1 MVDTQLTDR
10 QQIVLRLVIQEY
22 VNSAVPVSSK
32 SISSVYTL
40 GVSSATVRNEMAALE
55 EMGYLTHPHTSAG
68 RIPTEAGYR
77 YFVQKLMEQIDLP
90 VEEQRMISHQFHQAR
105 LELDQW
111 LRLSAAVLAHT
122 TQNASL
128 VTAPKSERCYLKH
141 LELISIQDDV
151 VLVILVLQSGTVKQ
165 QILAL
170 EAPIGQE
177 QLHSL
182 GRRLTSLWAILD
194 SAQITASTATLTGLA
209 ANVGEVV
216 SNMMG
221 RIDARHSSD
230 IYHDGLLN
238 ILSQPDF
245 KQREGVQQVIRALEE
260 RRLVDQLVDKVVQG
274 GGVEIIIGGEGQWDE
289 LSDVGIV
296 LGRYGIGDSVSGA
309 MGVVGPVRMT
319 YGRAVSIVRFMSQLM
334 SGFLSDLYGI
344 KE

>member
-1 MVDTQLTDR
+1 MVNTELSER
-10 QQIVLRLVIQEY
+10 QQIVLRLIIQEY
-22 VNSAVPVSSK
+22 VSSATPVSSK
-32 SISSVYTL
+32 TISSDYNL
-40 GVSSATVRNEMAALE
+40 GVSSATIRNEMAALE

-68 RIPTEAGYR
+68 RVPTEAGYR

-141 LELISIQDDV
+141 LELIAIQDDV
-151 VLVILVLQSGTVKQ
+151 ILVILVLQSGTVKQ

-170 EAPIGQE
+170 DQPTEQE
-177 QLHSL
+177 DLHSL
-182 GRRLTSLWAILD
+182 SRRLTSLWAGLD
-194 SAQITASTATLTGLA
+194 AVEIIASTAMLTGLA
-209 ANVGEVV
+209 AKVGEVV
-216 SNMMG
+216 SSMMD
-221 RIDARHSSD
+221 RIDARRSSD

-238 ILSQPDF
+238 ILTQPDF
-245 KQREGVQQVIRALEE
+245 KHREGVQQVIRALEE
-260 RRLVDQLVDKVVQG
+260 RRLVDQLVAKVVQV
-274 GGVEIIIGGEGQWDE
+274 GGVQIIIGGEGEWDE
-289 LSDVGIV
+289 LSEVGIV
-296 LGRYGIGDSVSGA
+296 LGRYGIGDTITGA

-319 YGRAVSIVRFMSQLM
+319 YGRAVSIVRYMSQLM
-334 SGFLSDLYGI
+334 SGILSDLYGV